1 MSKPGR
7 KCENQILIIFHLIT
21 LVSHYF
27 FLPGP
32 SSRSVSNS
40 PMVRTFTDF
49 RIIVHDSRSQMNI
62 DHLLL
67 IMYWEARSENFGKI
81 VESVGY

>member
-1 MSKPGR
+1 MKSNFDYLPSD
-7 KCENQILIIFHLIT
+7 HLSES
-21 LVSHYF
+21 LF

-40 PMVRTFTDF
+40 PMVRTFTDLGV
-49 RIIVHDSRSQMNI
+49 ILVHDSRSQMDI

-67 IMYWEARSENFGKI
+67 IMYWGARSENFGKN
-81 VESVGY
+81 VESIGY

>member
-1 MSKPGR
+1 MSKPG
-7 KCENQILIIFHLIT
+7 KNVKSNFDYLPSDHLSES
-21 LVSHYF
+21 LF

-49 RIIVHDSRSQMNI
+49 RIIVHDSRSQMDI

-67 IMYWEARSENFGKI
+67 IMHWGARSENFGKI
-81 VESVGY
+81 VESIGY